1 MLHQLFFL
9 KTKIPYLLLSLY
21 FRRRYVFIWL
31 DMDSSCL
38 PFLFCF
44 YPSVNR
50 ILLKTFSLPKHFV
63 TCHVLK
69 SAELC
74 KTGVLYGT
82 TPVETYCSSIGWSVL
97 VSCPILRTEKLLCC
111 CDSTIFTKIYQ
122 LRFMK
127 DKQFKSENVWMIS
140 MYACNS

>member
-1 MLHQLFFL
+1 MLLEMCQQYCI
-9 KTKIPYLLLSLY
+9 TS
-21 FRRRYVFIWL
+21 L
-31 DMDSSCL
+31 DMPKKNFLSQDAAL
-38 PFLFCF
+38 AFLFKNKNPLPSLESLFWENICLYLVGYGQF
-44 YPSVNR
+44 LPPFFIFLLPSVNR

-97 VSCPILRTEKLLCC
+97 VSCSEDRETIVLL
-111 CDSTIFTKIYQ
+111 
-122 LRFMK
+122 
-127 DKQFKSENVWMIS
+127 
-140 MYACNS
+140 